1 MNAKTLSLS
10 SLLVAALAAAGAVA
24 MPQPL
29 LAADAISFTPGN
41 PWAQAVG
48 SISKH
53 DDYHEYTVHA
63 SGGKTLKINLIS
75 RNPNLFFKVLPPDSS
90 KPLVDTMSNGE
101 TSWSIQPAADA
112 DYTVRVYVQPDMIPS
127 NEVSKFALQVGVF

>member
-1 MNAKTLSLS
+1 MNAKPSSLS
-10 SLLVAALAAAGAVA
+10 SLLAAALAAGALA
-24 MPQPL
+24 MPQPS

-48 SISKH
+48 SISKS

-75 RNPNLFFKVLPPDSS
+75 RNPNLFFKVLPPDSHT
-90 KPLVDTMSNGE
+90 PLVDTMSNGA
-101 TSWSIQPAADA
+101 TSWSIQPAADI
-112 DYTVRVYVQPDMIPS
+112 DYTVRVYVEPDMIPS

>member
-1 MNAKTLSLS
+1 MNAKTLGLS
-10 SLLVAALAAAGAVA
+10 SLLAAAIAAGALAA
-24 MPQPL
+24 MPQPSQ
-29 LAADAISFTPGN
+29 AADAISFTPGN

-63 SGGKTLKINLIS
+63 TAGKTLKINLIS
-75 RNPNLFFKVLPPDSS
+75 RNPNLFFKVMPPDSG

-101 TSWSIQPAADA
+101 TSWSIQPAADV

-127 NEVSKFALQVGVF
+127 NEVSKFALQIGVF